1 MEGVHDYHKTS
12 IDIIVSQENIT
23 NADYTVPPKLQK
35 QIFSCVQMQKTQ
47 PASYIA
53 ILTLTHVLCLFY
65 SKLNNLH
72 NYYY

>member
-23 NADYTVPPKLQK
+23 NADLHQTTK

-53 ILTLTHVLCLFY
+53 ILTFNARFMSVLF
-65 SKLNNLH
+65 KAEQFT
-72 NYYY
+72 

>member
-1 MEGVHDYHKTS
+1 MEVVNDYHKTS

-23 NADYTVPPKLQK
+23 NADYTVSPKTTK

-53 ILTLTHVLCLFY
+53 ILSFNARFISVLF
-65 SKLNNLH
+65 KAEQFT
-72 NYYY
+72 

>member
-23 NADYTVPPKLQK
+23 NADYTVPPKLPNK
-35 QIFSCVQMQKTQ
+35 YFRVYRWKKTK

-53 ILTLTHVLCLFY
+53 ILTFNARFMSVLF
-65 SKLNNLH
+65 KAEQFT
-72 NYYY
+72 

>member
-23 NADYTVPPKLQK
+23 NVDLHRAPKTTK
-35 QIFSCVQMQKTQ
+35 QICSCVQMQKTQ

-53 ILTLTHVLCLFY
+53 ILTFNTRFMSVLF
-65 SKLNNLH
+65 KAEQFT
-72 NYYY
+72 

>member
-23 NADYTVPPKLQK
+23 NADYTKTTK
-35 QIFSCVQMQKTQ
+35 QIFSFVQMQKTQ

-53 ILTLTHVLCLFY
+53 IFTFNARFMSVLF
-65 SKLNNLH
+65 KAEQFT
-72 NYYY
+72 

>member
-12 IDIIVSQENIT
+12 IDIIVSQENIQT
-23 NADYTVPPKLQK
+23 QIYTEPPKLPK

-53 ILTLTHVLCLFY
+53 ILSFNARFISVLF
-65 SKLNNLH
+65 KAEQFT
-72 NYYY
+72 

>member
-1 MEGVHDYHKTS
+1 MERVNDYHKTS

-23 NADYTVPPKLQK
+23 NADLHRAPKTTK

-53 ILTLTHVLCLFY
+53 ILTFNTRFMSVLF
-65 SKLNNLH
+65 KAEQFT
-72 NYYY
+72 

>member
-53 ILTLTHVLCLFY
+53 ILTFNARFISVLF
-65 SKLNNLH
+65 KAEQFT
-72 NYYY
+72 